1 MSWEQIVAAVADNLD
16 SGGLPHGAEVAP
28 GVRVPV
34 VALRFAFARSSGPG
48 GQNVNKLET
57 KAELRIDVE
66 QLPISGRAKNRLRT
80 QAGDRVIGSETYI
93 GEDGRSHTRGGELII
108 TAQEHR
114 SQSQNK
120 SACLE
125 KLREMIVRAMAEPK
139 VRRKTKPSR
148 GSIER
153 RIEGKKRRSDIKRGR
168 GGSGDD

>member
-1 MSWEQIVAAVADNLD
+1 MAAAADNLD
-16 SGGLPHGAEVAP
+16 GGHTPHGVEVAP

-57 KAELRIDVE
+57 KAELRIDVDDI
-66 QLPISGRAKNRLRT
+66 PISGRARNRLRS

-120 SACLE
+120 SACME
-125 KLREMIVRAMAEPK
+125 KLREMIVQAMAEPK

-168 GGSGDD
+168 GGGNHD

>member
-1 MSWEQIVAAVADNLD
+1 MAGAADNTE
-16 SGGLPHGAEVAP
+16 SGLTPHGAEVAP

-57 KAELRIDVE
+57 KAELRIGVE
-66 QLPISGRAKNRLRT
+66 DLPISARAKNRLRT
-80 QAGDRVIGSETYI
+80 QTGDRVIGAETYV
-93 GEDGRSHTRGGELII
+93 GEDGRSHTRGGEIII

-168 GGSGDD
+168 GGGRDD

>member
-1 MSWEQIVAAVADNLD
+1 MAAAADNLD
-16 SGGLPHGAEVAP
+16 GGGLPHGVEVAP

-57 KAELRIDVE
+57 KAELRVDVE
-66 QLPISGRAKNRLRT
+66 SLPISGRARNRLRT
-80 QAGDRVIGSETYI
+80 QGGDRVIGAETYI

-120 SACLE
+120 GACLE

-168 GGSGDD
+168 GGGSHD

>member
-1 MSWEQIVAAVADNLD
+1 VAGPVSKFEDGA
-16 SGGLPHGAEVAP
+16 SPHGVEIAP
-28 GVRVPV
+28 GVRVGAA
-34 VALRFAFARSSGPG
+34 ALRFAFARSSGPG

-57 KAELRIDVE
+57 KAELRVDIDA
-66 QLPISGRAKNRLRT
+66 LPISGRAKGRLRT
-80 QAGDRVIGSETYI
+80 AAGDRIVGAETYA
-93 GEDGRSHTRGGELII
+93 GEDGRTHTRGGELIL

-125 KLREMIVRAMAEPK
+125 KLRELLVRAMAEPK

-153 RIEGKKRRSDIKRGR
+153 RIEGKKHRGEIKRGR
-168 GGSGDD
+168 GGDGGGHH